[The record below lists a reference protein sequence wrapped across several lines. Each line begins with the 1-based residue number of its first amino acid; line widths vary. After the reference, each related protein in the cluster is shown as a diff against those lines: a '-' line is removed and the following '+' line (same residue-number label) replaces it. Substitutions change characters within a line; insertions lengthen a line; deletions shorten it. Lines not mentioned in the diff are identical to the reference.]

1 MGEFQTT
8 TAVDAR
14 TLGYATDFAP
24 LTITGPD
31 AGGVVRVESP
41 TLSDAQMAAAVDV
54 ASRTLIVDNGDGT
67 GVRTVYDE
75 HGNETVEQVT
85 GLPIPEP
92 VTEHADPVA
101 LLVSALRD
109 PLADLTDSST
119 STTVRTAI
127 LNQRAALDALLAALE
142 TPRPIQHKRS

>member
-67 GVRTVYDE
+67 GTRTTYDE
-75 HGNETVEQVT
+75 HGNETSVEQLT

-92 VTEHADPVA
+92 VAEPTDPVA

-109 PLADLTDSST
+109 PLANLTASSA

-142 TPRPIQHKRS
+142 TP

>member
-67 GVRTVYDE
+67 GTRTTYDE
-75 HGNETVEQVT
+75 HGNETSVKQVT

-92 VTEHADPVA
+92 VAEPTDPVA

-109 PLADLTDSST
+109 PLANLTASSA

-127 LNQRAALDALLAALE
+127 LNQRAALDALLELY
-142 TPRPIQHKRS
+142 R